1 MHLSVYCFVLTLFMV
16 INACAPNQLYQ
27 RKDLDAALLK
37 YHQSFR
43 WGRLKQAAQYVQ
55 PQLQADFVQ
64 NWLKH
69 WDDMELH
76 NVEVLSLIENENGD
90 VVEVAIKVQ
99 WIDQTTM
106 NLKEKILQET
116 WVRTKD
122 GWLLAGPV
130 FPKDLLN
137 Q

>member
-1 MHLSVYCFVLTLFMV
+1 MRLSFYWFVLTLFMA

-37 YHQSFR
+37 YHQNFR

-64 NWLKH
+64 SWLKH

-76 NVEVLSLIENENGD
+76 NVEVLSLIEKENGD